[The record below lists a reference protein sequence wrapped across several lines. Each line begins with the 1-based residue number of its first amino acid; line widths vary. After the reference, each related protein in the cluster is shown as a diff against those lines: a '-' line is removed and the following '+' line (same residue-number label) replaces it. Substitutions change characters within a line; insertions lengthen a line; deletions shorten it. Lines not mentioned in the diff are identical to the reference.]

1 MFDARWLYLALPLV
15 VAGCHS
21 RSNARAGEGALTAAD
36 LPAGPAPAQAER
48 MPRCPNVVP
57 GSTTVVTEVA
67 DGIEL
72 RVTAP
77 GDGQNEIRRRA
88 SALAAAADE
97 SRGKHQAHGGMNAQF
112 GRCPVV
118 MRNTR
123 VTTREIPG
131 GAAIVVKP
139 SSAAELGWLRREV
152 EERAAQL
159 PAPKPF
165 GPGLLKSCPNA
176 VPGSETVVVDKP
188 YGVDVRVLAP
198 TAEGAKTIRDRTR
211 DLATRPP
218 GRDDR
223 CPTAIADATLTPTE
237 MHGGVTIAI
246 KAKRPED
253 VAMLR
258 REVRERSTVFAPPM
272 PTK

>member
-1 MFDARWLYLALPLV
+1 MSETRWLYLALPLV

-21 RSNARAGEGALTAAD
+21 RTNTRAGEGTLTAAD
-36 LPAGPAPAQAER
+36 IPAGPAAAQAER

-57 GSTTVVTEVA
+57 GATTVVTEVP

-72 RVTAP
+72 RVTAG

-88 SALAAAADE
+88 SAMAAAADE
-97 SRGKHQAHGGMNAQF
+97 TRGKHQATGGMHAQF

-118 MRNTR
+118 MRNTK

-131 GAAIVVKP
+131 GVAVVVKP
-139 SSAAELGWLRREV
+139 SAPSELGWLRREV
-152 EERAAQL
+152 QVRAAQL
-159 PAPKPF
+159 PAPRSF
-165 GPGLLKSCPNA
+165 GPGLLKTCPNA

-188 YGVDVRVLAP
+188 YGVDVKVLAP
-198 TAEGAKTIRDRTR
+198 TADGAKAIRDRAR
-211 DLATRPP
+211 DLATRAP

-223 CPTAIADATLTPTE
+223 CPTAISDATVTPTE
-237 MHGGVTIAI
+237 MHGGVTVAI

-253 VAMLR
+253 VAALR
-258 REVRERSTVFAPPM
+258 REVRERSRLYDPPM
-272 PTK
+272 TK